1 MKIKTNLKMILSFMA
16 IALVALAIAKASA
29 ISNRAQLDP
38 GDFVLLQNGIK
49 VGEIYVPERDPRAT
63 QYVEHWVLYNGYV
76 YPGKDHSELKTEIRV
91 ARKSSYQSE
100 ADFFARTPF
109 GPGFRYVRVDC
120 TEADRLP
127 GR

>member
-1 MKIKTNLKMILSFMA
+1 MKIKTNLKMTLSFMA
-16 IALVALAIAKASA
+16 IALVALTIAKASA
-29 ISNRAQLDP
+29 ISTRAQLDP
-38 GDFVLLQNGIK
+38 GDFVILQNGVQ
-49 VGEIYVPERDPRAT
+49 VGEIYVPERAPRAT

-76 YPGKDHSELKTEIRV
+76 YPSKDHSELKTEIRV
-91 ARKSSYQSE
+91 ARKSGYQSE
-100 ADFFARTPF
+100 ADFFARAPF